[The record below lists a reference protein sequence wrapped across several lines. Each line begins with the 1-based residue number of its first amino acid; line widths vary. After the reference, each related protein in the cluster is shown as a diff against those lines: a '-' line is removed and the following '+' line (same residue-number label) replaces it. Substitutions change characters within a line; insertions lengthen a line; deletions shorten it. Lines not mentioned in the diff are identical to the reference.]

1 VASPTVNRLMEGLG
15 VASEF
20 PRSPRVQKGGLAAY
34 RVPSLR
40 PTIIVFQYNPD
51 EVSRSL
57 KLRSGQG
64 GARGESQR
72 TSGPPDETL
81 SFTVEID
88 AADQLEFPAENG
100 SVVELGL
107 HPVLAALEDLLYPSF
122 PLVVANEA
130 MAQAG
135 MAFIAAEQ
143 APLTLLIWGKQRVL
157 PVRVESLSIK
167 EQAFDT
173 RLNPIRASA
182 DLSLKVQT
190 YRDLEITNPG
200 YWVYMANFAQK
211 DVLAG
216 VNPIGKVSAIADLLP
231 I

>member
-1 VASPTVNRLMEGLG
+1 MPSDFPLSPKVR
-15 VASEF
+15 
-20 PRSPRVQKGGLAAY
+20 KGGLAAY
-34 RVPSLR
+34 RLPSLL

-57 KLRSGQG
+57 RLRGSRG

-81 SFTVEID
+81 TLTVEID
-88 AADQLEFPAENG
+88 AADQLEFPDDNG
-100 SVVELGL
+100 AVVEMGL
-107 HPVLAALEDLLYPSF
+107 HPAIAALEELLYPSF
-122 PLVVANEA
+122 PLVAANEA
-130 MAQAG
+130 LALSG

-143 APLTLLIWGKQRVL
+143 APLTLLIWGRHRVL
-157 PVRVESLSIK
+157 PVMVESLTIK

-173 RLNPIRASA
+173 QLNPIRVSA

-190 YRDLEITNPG
+190 YRDLDVSNPG
-200 YWVYMANFAQK
+200 YWVYMAGFAQK
-211 DVLAG
+211 EVLAAA
-216 VNPIGKVSAIADLLP
+216 NTIGNASALADLLP

>member
-1 VASPTVNRLMEGLG
+1 VASD
-15 VASEF
+15 F
-20 PRSPRVQKGGLAAY
+20 PRSPRVRKGGLAAY
-34 RVPSLR
+34 RLPSLL

-51 EVSRSL
+51 EVSRTL

-72 TSGPPDETL
+72 TSGPPDESL
-81 SFTVEID
+81 NFTVEID
-88 AADQLEFPAENG
+88 AADQLEFPAQNG
-100 SVVELGL
+100 QTVALGL
-107 HPVLAALEDLLYPSF
+107 HPVLAALEELLYPSF

-135 MAFIAAEQ
+135 MAFITAEQ
-143 APLTLLIWGKQRVL
+143 APLTLLIWGRHRVL
-157 PVRVESLSIK
+157 PVRLESLSIK

-173 RLNPIRASA
+173 QLNPIRVSA
-182 DLSLKVQT
+182 ELSLKVQT

-200 YWVYMANFAQK
+200 YWVYMAGFAQK

-216 VNPIGKVSAIADLLP
+216 VNTIGNASSIADLLP

>member
-1 VASPTVNRLMEGLG
+1 MP
-15 VASEF
+15 SEF
-20 PRSPRVQKGGLAAY
+20 PRSPRIRKGGLAAY
-34 RVPSLR
+34 RLPSLQ
-40 PTIIVFQYNPD
+40 PTIIAFQYNPD

-64 GARGESQR
+64 GGGRGESQR

-100 SVVELGL
+100 SAVEMGL
-107 HPVLAALEDLLYPSF
+107 HPVIAALEDLLHPSF
-122 PLVVANEA
+122 PLVAANEG
-130 MAQAG
+130 MALAG

-143 APLTLLIWGKQRVL
+143 APLTLLIWGRHRVL
-157 PVRVESLSIK
+157 PVRVESITIK

-173 RLNPIRASA
+173 QLNPIRLSA

-190 YRDLEITNPG
+190 YRDLEVSNPG
-200 YWVYMANFAQK
+200 YWVYMAGFAQK
-211 DVLAG
+211 EVLAAT
-216 VNPIGKVSAIADLLP
+216 NTIGNVSALADLLP